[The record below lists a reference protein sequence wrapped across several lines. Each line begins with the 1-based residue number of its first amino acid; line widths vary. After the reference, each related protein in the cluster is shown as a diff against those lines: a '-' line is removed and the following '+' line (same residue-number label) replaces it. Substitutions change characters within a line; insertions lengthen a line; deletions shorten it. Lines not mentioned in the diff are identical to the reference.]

1 MDIKNFGVQVKKIRN
16 GKGITQDELSD
27 IAEISI
33 SQLGRIERG
42 EINTGL
48 STVFSIAKALNVSP
62 HQLFH
67 NGEADSLEN
76 QGVQLLMDAVTS
88 MAASDFQ
95 FITPLIETDA
105 PLKTLAQIIKK
116 LSDEVKENTV
126 SKNILNDV
134 LETGNMG
141 YWEYLPGN
149 KTVFWCDNK
158 FKLFGLT
165 KNGNNIS
172 LDDVIAT
179 VKKDDQEVFMGHVS
193 RIINTKGKI
202 DFSYTGIHAN
212 GQELDVVVTAK
223 LVEGKGNQTSK
234 IIGISTV
241 LNDSTHICEVLK
253 NDLNNLK
260 NMRTQMNLIVQSIQ
274 QDIQLPMQSIHN
286 VLALL
291 EKEVDLAKDDSIT
304 KKLNYIKDSCNDV
317 SGYLYNLHGLTK

>member
-48 STVFSIAKALNVSP
+48 STVFSIAKALDVSP

-67 NGEADSLEN
+67 NGETDSNESR
-76 QGVQLLMDAVTS
+76 GIKMLLDAVTS

-95 FITPLIETDA
+95 FITPFIETDA

-116 LSDEVKENTV
+116 LSEEVKENTV
-126 SKNILNDV
+126 SKDILHSA
-134 LETGNMG
+134 LEIGNMG
-141 YWEYLPGN
+141 YWEYISGDN
-149 KTVFWCDNK
+149 TVFWCDNK
-158 FKLFGLT
+158 YKLFGLE
-165 KNGNNIS
+165 KKENNIS
-172 LDDVIAT
+172 LEEVITT
-179 VKKDDQEVFMGHVS
+179 VKKEDQEMFMGYVS
-193 RIINTKGKI
+193 RLLNTKGKI

-212 GQELDVVVTAK
+212 GQELDVVVTARF
-223 LVEGKGNQTSK
+223 VEGKGIRTPK

-241 LNDSTHICEVLK
+241 LDGSTHICEILK
-253 NDLNNLK
+253 SDLNNLK
-260 NMRTQMNLIVQSIQ
+260 KMRSQMNLIVQSIQ
-274 QDIQLPMQSIHN
+274 QDIQLPIQSIHN

-291 EKEVDLAKDDSIT
+291 EKEIDLTKNDSIT
-304 KKLNYIKDSCNDV
+304 KKLSYIKGSCNDV
-317 SGYLYNLHGLTK
+317 SGYIESLHNLTK